1 MFLYAGLDECQS
13 TLKGGIIKCRPSIG
27 WETTE
32 RAALWVDKAL
42 KKTLKG
48 QTKGRRKLAEF
59 CSRPRGGAKA
69 LNKQPKDV

>member
-1 MFLYAGLDECQS
+1 MFLW
-13 TLKGGIIKCRPSIG
+13 GIVKCRPSIG
-27 WETTE
+27 WEAIE

-42 KKTLKG
+42 DKALKG
-48 QTKGRRKLAEF
+48 QTEGRRKLAEV